1 MEEKD
6 EVVEL
11 VIAEDEYYEIYS
23 PFRTK
28 TKEEGDNKV
37 KRGIL
42 KAKGMTDEQI
52 DRIIDYIEVQPDRG
66 GADGMFDDGPYT
78 PVMLVYKM
86 HKEPPVIEIEDPIP
100 LPPEELEPA
109 REPRQ
114 TMLQQFYGDR
124 GAEARRNKT
133 FDRFKSHIKKKT
145 IDVYDEDGKK
155 RQAEVYTVED
165 YPGKEQDSD
174 ELLLDGYQTRLERLS
189 RAHQGDFSPYKREFA
204 RLRTT
209 AIKEIVEKYQEMHK
223 VDPVEAEK
231 FKEESMKVV
240 AAFDDPDVEKES
252 IQALI
257 DKDTEFIETNNYT
270 YNRRQ
275 NTAENLKTLGKDGEK
290 SVKAQISDEQKKIQK
305 FGLKAMNV
313 LIDIRNHT
321 KAPVNKAIGTYVASP
336 IYRAIMGVTQAKSKE
351 PVMVDGFYITPMED
365 MLATSQKHSRGMFA
379 NKPTHRYTA
388 RKDYFLAQEVEE
400 MKSNPELYPEGKTKR
415 TNLGTLIKMAVVPR
429 VKAIVN
435 YREGNVALLN
445 AGLHDIEEAT
455 DARRAQMD
463 TKRHKLIN
471 TSKRI
476 ASYEKELEDLKN
488 MERITKNPEEKE
500 KIAQAIAYREACLLK
515 LEARYAET
523 SREEV
528 DSVSTDAISM
538 SQHDKAN
545 KSNITKI
552 VRGVKT
558 AARTAAGVM
567 ISKHLYKEVAHQGK
581 TPDTYEYVP
590 GETKVVEEEVTRT
603 VTETVQGMD
612 VESVGHITLDDIYKK
627 GSGLLTYD
635 AHGGNTVVDNTSFF
649 RGLAFEYEGK
659 LFSGSDGFG
668 FDPTKLTNVKLDQPL
683 DGNTT
688 LVSLVQEVIQDRTG
702 KAFTTDEISQM
713 IVDGKI
719 GGFDIWRSTSEQGIP
734 MGWLNASEIVP
745 SLVDGGTHTITKEI
759 SEIITRTIT
768 TPGKMILKPGVDY
781 TYYTTEINPL
791 VVALEAGLAAS
802 EIGDWNELL
811 RYTRS
816 QEDIQM
822 RHPKVL
828 AQMKAENDKLREE
841 KAKRAAEKGADAE
854 KTGKEEKG
862 ETRKDPVEKI
872 SKRREIKSFQRSNK
886 TKQRWYFHHSL
897 RMQQA
902 SERAAEKREGVTV
915 FERFTGS
922 KRADMKSGY
931 DENLLG
937 TNDREAPIND
947 GGEER

>member
-1 MEEKD
+1 MDEKD
-6 EVVEL
+6 EVIEL
-11 VIAEDEYYEIYS
+11 VIAADEYYEIYS
-23 PFRTK
+23 PFRTN

-42 KAKGMTDEQI
+42 KARGMKDEEI

-78 PVMLVYKM
+78 PVMLVYKLRR
-86 HKEPPVIEIEDPIP
+86 EPPIIEVPDPIQ
-100 LPPEELEPA
+100 PEPEIELEPA

-124 GAEARRNKT
+124 EAESRRNKT
-133 FDRFKSHIKKKT
+133 FDRFKSHVKKKT
-145 IDVYDEDGKK
+145 IDVYDEDGTK

-165 YPGKEQDSD
+165 YEGKEQDSN

-189 RAHQGDFSPYKREFA
+189 RAHQGDFGPYKREFA
-204 RLRTT
+204 RLRTST
-209 AIKEIVEKYQEMHK
+209 IKEIIEKYEEMHE
-223 VDPVEAEK
+223 VNPIEAEK
-231 FKEESMKVV
+231 FKEEAMQVV
-240 AAFDDPDVEKES
+240 AAFEDPDVEKEA

-290 SVKAQISDEQKKIQK
+290 SVKAQISDEQTKLKK
-305 FGLKAMNV
+305 FGLKTMNV

-336 IYRAIMGVTQAKSKE
+336 IYRALMGVTQAKSKE
-351 PVMVDGFYITPMED
+351 PVVVEGFYLTPMED

-388 RKDYFLAQEVEE
+388 RKDFFIAQEAEE
-400 MKSNPELYPEGKTKR
+400 IRSNQELRPDGKVPR
-415 TNLGTLIKMAVVPR
+415 TTLSQLFKMAVVPR
-429 VKAIVN
+429 VKAVFN

-445 AGLHDIEEAT
+445 AGLRDIEEAT
-455 DARRAQMD
+455 DARKSQMD

-471 TSKRI
+471 TGKRI
-476 ASYEKELEDLKN
+476 AAYEKEIEDLKN
-488 MERITKNPEEKE
+488 MAKVAKDPKDKEAIEK
-500 KIAQAIAYREACLLK
+500 AIALREASLLK

-523 SREEV
+523 SREEI

-538 SQHDKAN
+538 AQHDKAN
-545 KSNITKI
+545 KSNITKV

-558 AARTAAGVM
+558 AARAAAGVM
-567 ISKHLYKEVAHQGK
+567 ISKYLYKEVAHQGK
-581 TPDTYEYVP
+581 TPDTYEYIP
-590 GETKVVEEEVTRT
+590 GKTEVVEEEVTRT
-603 VTETVQGMD
+603 VTETIPGMD

-635 AHGGNTVVDNTSFF
+635 AHGGNQITDKTSFF

-659 LFSGSDGFG
+659 LFSGSDGVG
-668 FDPTKLTNVKLDQPL
+668 FDPTKLTNVKIDQQI

-688 LVSLVQEVIQDRTG
+688 LVSLVQEIVNDRTG
-702 KAFTTDEISQM
+702 KAFTKEQISQM

-719 GGFDIWRSTSEQGIP
+719 GSFDIWRSTSEQGIP

-745 SLVDGGTHTITKEI
+745 NLISGGSHTVTKEI
-759 SEIITRTIT
+759 TEIVKRTIT
-768 TPGKMILKPGVDY
+768 TPGKMIVKPGVEY
-781 TYYTTEINPL
+781 TYFTEELNPI
-791 VVALEAGLAAS
+791 VVAAEMGLGAS
-802 EIGDWNELL
+802 EIADWNELA

-816 QEDIQM
+816 QENIQM
-822 RHPKVL
+822 RQPRVL

-841 KAKRAAEKGADAE
+841 KAKQAAEKGETTE
-854 KTGKEEKG
+854 KQDEKKG
-862 ETRKDPVEKI
+862 EDLASKI
-872 SKRREIKSFQRSNK
+872 AKRREIKSFQRSNK
-886 TKQRWYFHHSL
+886 SKKRWFFHHSE

-902 SERAAEKREGVTV
+902 SERAAETREGVTI

-947 GGEER
+947 GEDR